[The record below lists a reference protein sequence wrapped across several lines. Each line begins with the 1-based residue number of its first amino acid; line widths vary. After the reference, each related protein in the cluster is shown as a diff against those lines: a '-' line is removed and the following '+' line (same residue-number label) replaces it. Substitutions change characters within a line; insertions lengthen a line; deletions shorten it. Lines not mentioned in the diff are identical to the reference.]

1 MAEKKFWRCNVCN
14 DIHYG
19 VLPPE
24 ICPTCMT
31 KNAYVEVDKKEAKFV
46 MGLKG

>member
-19 VLPPE
+19 MAGPA
-24 ICPTCMT
+24 ICPTCSAQ
-31 KNAYVEVDKKEAKFV
+31 NAYVEIEKKEAKFV
-46 MGLKG
+46 MGFK